1 MYTSHA
7 LTTGFLL
14 QGSKY
19 KISKV
24 LGNGGFGITY
34 LATHN
39 FLEKQV
45 AIKEVYSPTFC
56 KRNND
61 GTLTGLSDNFDV
73 FKRNFFA
80 EARTLAKFS
89 NNKNIVQVS
98 DIFNENNTIYFVMD
112 YVEGH
117 SLQEFIDKKGILPFS
132 QAIKYTIDI
141 LTALIEVHQN
151 NILHR
156 DIKPANLLIRNTD
169 KEIILIDFGIAREF
183 TQDETLTQ
191 TAMISVGYAP
201 PEQSVS
207 SHKRTASMD
216 LYSVGAVL
224 YFCLTGKRPQTNNE
238 LSVQDYISAKQ
249 LNSAI
254 PKTLDDLISKAIK
267 QKPHKRFQS
276 AEEMIKSLRDLS
288 EDNVPKIEKTQKIV
302 KKENLV
308 TEKKSNDN
316 KKVVI
321 STVETPSKITQIR
334 LPLFLIICLIVLDTF
349 VDYPNKAETAITI
362 LFIIPFLMLIA
373 LFINRQNT
381 TPLHVIISLLVLGFQ
396 FYDSLI
402 DWNEI
407 HKFNSEN
414 QGVVFNIDWSSFT
427 TYTVFYIVISFLYAF
442 LFEKYFSNRKVMDW
456 TFVIITVVLINT
468 IIVVSNYN
476 QYAAYIFGGLLAIIV
491 VIVFEKIK

>member
-7 LTTGFLL
+7 LTTGFVL
-14 QGSKY
+14 QGDKY

-56 KRNND
+56 KRNNN
-61 GTLTGLSDNFDV
+61 GSLTGLSDNFDV

-132 QAIKYTIDI
+132 QAIKYIIDI

-156 DIKPANLLIRNTD
+156 DIKPANLLIRNLD

-201 PEQSVS
+201 PEQSIS
-207 SHKRTASMD
+207 SHKRTASVD

-224 YFCLTGKRPQTNNE
+224 YFCLTGKRPQTNDE
-238 LSVQDYISAKQ
+238 RSIEDYISAKQ

-254 PKTLDDLISKAIK
+254 PKNLDDLIIKAM
-267 QKPHKRFQS
+267 QRKPHERFQS
-276 AEEMIKSLRDLS
+276 AEEMINGLKGLS
-288 EDNVPKIEKTQKIV
+288 QVNVNY
-302 KKENLV
+302 NLTV
-308 TEKKSNDN
+308 PAKSNEN
-316 KKVVI
+316 N
-321 STVETPSKITQIR
+321 QI
-334 LPLFLIICLIVLDTF
+334 
-349 VDYPNKAETAITI
+349 
-362 LFIIPFLMLIA
+362 
-373 LFINRQNT
+373 
-381 TPLHVIISLLVLGFQ
+381 
-396 FYDSLI
+396 LI
-402 DWNEI
+402 DAKELYI
-407 HKFNSEN
+407 LGCKYHAGK
-414 QGVVFNIDWSSFT
+414 GVEQN
-427 TYTVFYIVISFLYAF
+427 YELLY
-442 LFEKYFSNRKVMDW
+442 
-456 TFVIITVVLINT
+456 
-468 IIVVSNYN
+468 
-476 QYAAYIFGGLLAIIV
+476 
-491 VIVFEKIK
+491 